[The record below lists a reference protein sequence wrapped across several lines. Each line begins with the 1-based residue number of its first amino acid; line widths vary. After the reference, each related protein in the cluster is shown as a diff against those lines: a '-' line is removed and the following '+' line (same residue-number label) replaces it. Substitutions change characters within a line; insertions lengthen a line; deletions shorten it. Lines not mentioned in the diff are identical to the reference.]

1 LQLRREIVQVV
12 MGTAYKMISG
22 IKKHKPPEFPGRV
35 GFYKLHPHPEHRWG
49 MVIDLQKCTGCG
61 ACVVGC
67 YAENN
72 IPVVGKKIV
81 MQGREMAWISIQ
93 AYYGEENKITD
104 RVLFLP
110 MLCQQ
115 CDDAPCEP
123 VCPVYAT
130 YHTPQGLNAQIYNR
144 CVGTRYCSNNCPYKA
159 RRFNW
164 FSWKWPEPLNWQ
176 LNPDITVRS
185 KGVMEKCTF
194 CIQRIVEAENKAKDE
209 GRKVRDG
216 EIIPAC
222 AQTCPTGA
230 ITFGDLKDEKSLV
243 SRLSK
248 DERGYHVL
256 EELNTRPA
264 ITYLKKV
271 LYERGE

>member
-1 LQLRREIVQVV
+1 
-12 MGTAYKMISG
+12 
-22 IKKHKPPEFPGRV
+22 
-35 GFYKLHPHPEHRWG
+35 
-49 MVIDLQKCTGCG
+49 
-61 ACVVGC
+61 
-67 YAENN
+67 
-72 IPVVGKKIV
+72 
-81 MQGREMAWISIQ
+81 
-93 AYYGEENKITD
+93 
-104 RVLFLP
+104 
-110 MLCQQ
+110 
-115 CDDAPCEP
+115 
-123 VCPVYAT
+123 
-130 YHTPQGLNAQIYNR
+130 
-144 CVGTRYCSNNCPYKA
+144 
-159 RRFNW
+159 
-164 FSWKWPEPLNWQ
+164 
-176 LNPDITVRS
+176 
-185 KGVMEKCTF
+185 
-194 CIQRIVEAENKAKDE
+194 VEAENKAKDE